1 MDLQLEGKTA
11 LVTGA
16 SSVGLGRAIAVGLA
30 CEGARIAITSRRQAL
45 LEQAAAEIRTASGRE
60 PVVIASDLYDAAA
73 PERLAA
79 AARNEL
85 GRIDVLINAA
95 GGSRPTT
102 FDAPA
107 ALWEE
112 AMTLNFF
119 RLRALTHAI
128 VPGMLAQRFGRVVNL
143 TGTSEP
149 YNINA
154 ANPSKAAVHAWSKG
168 LSREV
173 ARNGVTVNC
182 IQPGRITSEQML
194 RMYPTEEKRHAFA
207 QDVPMGRF
215 GKPDE
220 LAALAVFLCSPRAAY
235 ITGTVIP
242 VDGGLSRFA
251 F

>member
-1 MDLQLEGKTA
+1 MQLELDGKTA

-16 SSVGLGRAIAVGLA
+16 SSVGLGRAIAIGLA
-30 CEGARIAITSRRQAL
+30 REGARIAITSRREAL
-45 LEQAAAEIRTASGRE
+45 LAEAAAEIKAAGGSE
-60 PVVIASDLYDAAA
+60 PVVITGDLYDAQT

-79 AARNEL
+79 AARERL
-85 GRIDVLINAA
+85 GRIDILINAA

-102 FDAPA
+102 FDAPPE
-107 ALWEE
+107 LWEE

-119 RLRALTHAI
+119 RLRTLTHAI
-128 VPGMLAQRFGRVVNL
+128 VPGMVEHRWGRVINL

-173 ARNGVTVNC
+173 AKNGVTVNC
-182 IQPGRITSEQML
+182 IQPGRISSEQML
-194 RMYPTEEKRHAFA
+194 RMYPTEEKRRAFTK
-207 QDVPMGRF
+207 DVPMERF
-215 GKPDE
+215 GEPDE
-220 LAALAVFLCSPRAAY
+220 LAVLAIFLASPRASY

>member
-1 MDLQLEGKTA
+1 MDLRLSGKTA

-16 SSVGLGRAIAVGLA
+16 SSVGIGRVIAIGLA
-30 CEGARIAITSRRQAL
+30 EEGVRVAITARRAHL
-45 LEQAAAEIRTASGRE
+45 LEEVAQQIRSKHCPE
-60 PVVIASDLYDAAA
+60 PVVLPADLCEPGA
-73 PERLAA
+73 PERLARTA
-79 AARNEL
+79 HERL
-85 GRIDVLINAA
+85 GRIDILVSAA

-102 FDAPA
+102 LDAPA
-107 ALWEE
+107 ELWEE
-112 AMTLNFF
+112 AMLLNFL
-119 RLRALTHAI
+119 RLRELTHAVVKAMIENRWGRI
-128 VPGMLAQRFGRVVNL
+128 VSL

-173 ARNGVTVNC
+173 AKHGITVNC
-182 IQPGRITSEQML
+182 IQPGRISSEQML
-194 RMYPTEEKRHAFA
+194 RMYPTEEKRRAFT
-207 QDVPMGRF
+207 QEVPIARF
-215 GKPDE
+215 GEPQE
-220 LAALAVFLCSPRAAY
+220 LGDLAVFLCSPRASY

>member
-1 MDLQLEGKTA
+1 MDLQFEGKTA

-16 SSVGLGRAIAVGLA
+16 SSVGLGRAIAIGLA
-30 CEGARIAITSRRQAL
+30 REGAKLAITARREAL
-45 LEQAAAEIRTASGRE
+45 LEEAAREIIAAGGVD
-60 PVVIASDLYDAAA
+60 PVVISGDLYDAAW
-73 PERLAA
+73 PEKLAQTA
-79 AARNEL
+79 SGRL
-85 GRIDVLINAA
+85 GRIDILINAA

-112 AMTLNFF
+112 AMTLNFL
-119 RLRALTHAI
+119 RLRALTHA
-128 VPGMLAQRFGRVVNL
+128 VVSGMVERKWGRVVNL

-173 ARNGVTVNC
+173 AKSGVTVNC
-182 IQPGRITSEQML
+182 IQPGRISSEQML
-194 RMYPTEEKRHAFA
+194 RMYPTEEKRRAFS
-207 QDVPMGRF
+207 QDVPIGRF
-215 GKPDE
+215 GEPHE
-220 LAALAVFLCSPRAAY
+220 LADLAIFLASPRASY

>member
-1 MDLQLEGKTA
+1 MDLRLSGRTA

-16 SSVGLGRAIAVGLA
+16 SSVGIGRVIASGLA
-30 CEGARIAITSRRQAL
+30 EEGVQVAISARRTHLLDEVAQQIKSRGL
-45 LEQAAAEIRTASGRE
+45 PE
-60 PVVIASDLYDAAA
+60 PVVLPADLYQPDAPAQLARAA
-73 PERLAA
+73 QER
-79 AARNEL
+79 L
-85 GRIDVLINAA
+85 GRIDILVNAA

-102 FDAPA
+102 LDAPSE
-107 ALWEE
+107 LWEE
-112 AMTLNFF
+112 AMLLNFL
-119 RLRALTHAI
+119 RLRELTHAVVKVMMENHWGRI
-128 VPGMLAQRFGRVVNL
+128 VSL

-173 ARNGVTVNC
+173 AKHGITVNC
-182 IQPGRITSEQML
+182 LQPGRISSEQML
-194 RMYPTEEKRHAFA
+194 RMYPTEEKRSAFTRE
-207 QDVPMGRF
+207 VPVARF
-215 GKPDE
+215 GEPQE
-220 LAALAVFLCSPRAAY
+220 LADLAVFLCSPRASY

>member
-1 MDLQLEGKTA
+1 MDLHLDGKTA

-16 SSVGLGRAIAVGLA
+16 SSVGLGRAIALGLA
-30 CEGARIAITSRRQAL
+30 CEGARVAITSRRRPL
-45 LEQAAAEIRTASGRE
+45 LEQAAAEIRSASGRE
-60 PVVIASDLYDAAA
+60 PVVILGDLYDADA
-73 PERLAA
+73 PERLAV
-79 AARNEL
+79 AAREQL
-85 GRIDVLINAA
+85 GSVDILINAA

-102 FDAPA
+102 FDASA

-128 VPGMLAQRFGRVVNL
+128 VPEMIARRFGRVINL

-173 ARNGVTVNC
+173 AKHGVTVNC

-194 RMYPTEEKRHAFA
+194 RMYPTEEKRRAFSG
-207 QDVPMGRF
+207 DVPMGRF
-215 GKPDE
+215 GEPDE
-220 LAALAVFLCSPRAAY
+220 LAVLAVFLCSPRAGY

>member
-1 MDLQLEGKTA
+1 MDLQLTGKTA

-16 SSVGLGRAIAVGLA
+16 SSVGLGRAIAIGLA
-30 CEGARIAITSRRQAL
+30 REGARVAITSRREEL
-45 LEQAAAEIRTASGRE
+45 LVQAAAEIRAATGSE
-60 PVVIASDLYDAAA
+60 PIVITGDLYDADT
-73 PERLAA
+73 PQRLAS
-79 AARNEL
+79 AARERL
-85 GRIDVLINAA
+85 GRIDILINAA

-128 VPGMLAQRFGRVVNL
+128 VPGMIEHRWGRVINL

-173 ARNGVTVNC
+173 AKSGVTVNC

-194 RMYPTEEKRHAFA
+194 RMYPTEEKRRAFT
-207 QDVPMGRF
+207 QDVPVGRF
-215 GKPDE
+215 GEPDE
-220 LAALAVFLCSPRAAY
+220 LAVLAVFLCSPRAGY

>member
-1 MDLQLEGKTA
+1 MELQLEDRTA

-16 SSVGLGRAIAVGLA
+16 SSMGLGRAIARGLA
-30 CEGARIAITSRRQAL
+30 CEGARVAITSRREAL
-45 LEQAAAEIRTASGRE
+45 LAQAADEIRSASGRE
-60 PVVIASDLYDAAA
+60 PVVIPGDLYDADA
-73 PERLAA
+73 PERLAL
-79 AARNEL
+79 AARERL
-85 GRIDVLINAA
+85 GHIDILVNAA

-119 RLRALTHAI
+119 RLRALTHA
-128 VPGMLAQRFGRVVNL
+128 VVAGMVAQGFGRVINL

-173 ARNGVTVNC
+173 AKRGVTVNC

-194 RMYPTEEKRHAFA
+194 RMYPTEEKRRAFA
-207 QDVPMGRF
+207 ADVPVGRF
-215 GKPDE
+215 GEPDE
-220 LAALAVFLCSPRAAY
+220 LAALAVFLCSPRASY

>member
-1 MDLQLEGKTA
+1 MELQLEGKTA

-30 CEGARIAITSRRQAL
+30 REGVHVAITSRREAL
-45 LEQAAAEIRTASGRE
+45 LQEAAADVKAASGRQ
-60 PVVIASDLYDAAA
+60 PVVIPSDLYDADA
-73 PERLAA
+73 PEHLAA
-79 AARNEL
+79 AACSQL
-85 GRIDVLINAA
+85 GRIDILVNAA
-95 GGSRPTT
+95 GGSRPTQ

-119 RLRALTHAI
+119 RLRALTHA
-128 VPGMLAQRFGRVVNL
+128 VVSGMVARQWGRVVNL

-149 YNINA
+149 YSINA

-173 ARNGVTVNC
+173 AKNGVTVNC

-194 RMYPTEEKRHAFA
+194 RMYPTEEKRQNFA
-207 QDVPMGRF
+207 QDVPVGRF
-215 GKPDE
+215 GEPDE
-220 LAALAVFLCSPRAAY
+220 LAVLAVFLCSPRAGY

>member
-1 MDLQLEGKTA
+1 MDLQLAGKTA

-16 SSVGLGRAIAVGLA
+16 SSVGIGRVIAMGLA
-30 CEGARIAITSRRQAL
+30 EEGARVAITARRQNL
-45 LEQAAAEIRTASGRE
+45 LEEVAEAIRAAGGIE
-60 PVVIASDLYDAAA
+60 PVVLPADLYD
-73 PERLAA
+73 PDTPKRLAQ
-79 AARNEL
+79 AARDEL
-85 GRIDVLINAA
+85 GQVDILVNAA

-102 FDAPA
+102 FDAPRE
-107 ALWEE
+107 LWEE
-112 AMTLNFF
+112 AMMLNFL
-119 RLRALTHAI
+119 RLRELTHA
-128 VPGMLAQRFGRVVNL
+128 VAAGMVENRFGRIINL

-173 ARNGVTVNC
+173 AKHGVTVNC
-182 IQPGRITSEQML
+182 IQPGRISSEQML
-194 RMYPTEEKRHAFA
+194 RMYPTEEKRRAFTA
-207 QDVPMGRF
+207 EVPIPRF
-215 GKPDE
+215 GEPRE
-220 LAALAVFLCSPRAAY
+220 LADLAIFLSSPRASY

>member
-1 MDLQLEGKTA
+1 MDLQLDGKTA

-16 SSVGLGRAIAVGLA
+16 SSIGLGRAIALGLA
-30 CEGARIAITSRRQAL
+30 CEGARVAITSRRAAL
-45 LEQAAAEIRTASGRE
+45 LEQAAAAIRSASGRD
-60 PVVIASDLYDAAA
+60 PVVIPSDLYDAEA
-73 PERLAA
+73 PERLAV
-79 AARNEL
+79 AARGQL
-85 GRIDVLINAA
+85 GRVDILINAA

-128 VPGMLAQRFGRVVNL
+128 VAGMVAQRFGRVINL

-173 ARNGVTVNC
+173 AKSGVTVNC

-194 RMYPTEEKRHAFA
+194 RMYPTEEKRRAFSE
-207 QDVPMGRF
+207 DVPMGRF
-215 GKPDE
+215 GEPDE
-220 LAALAVFLCSPRAAY
+220 LAALAVFLASPRAGY

>member
-1 MDLQLEGKTA
+1 MNHEQSGKTA

-16 SSVGLGRAIAVGLA
+16 SSVGLGRVIAQTLA
-30 CEGARIAITSRRQAL
+30 QEGAQVAISARRRHL
-45 LEQAAAEIRTASGRE
+45 LDEVARDIKAAGHLE
-60 PVVIASDLYDAAA
+60 PVVLPADLYESDAPRALV
-73 PERLAA
+73 E
-79 AARNEL
+79 AARERL
-85 GRIDVLINAA
+85 GRIDILINAA

-102 FDAPA
+102 FDAPRE
-107 ALWEE
+107 LWEE
-112 AMTLNFF
+112 AMLLNVL
-119 RLRALTHAI
+119 RLRELTHAVVKVMI
-128 VPGMLAQRFGRVVNL
+128 EHGWGRVVSL

-173 ARNGVTVNC
+173 AKHGITVNC
-182 IQPGRITSEQML
+182 IQPGRISSEQML
-194 RMYPTEEKRHAFA
+194 RMYPTEEKRRAFT
-207 QDVPMGRF
+207 QEVPISRF
-215 GKPDE
+215 GEPRE
-220 LAALAVFLCSPRAAY
+220 LADLAVFLASPRASY

>member
-1 MDLQLEGKTA
+1 M
-11 LVTGA
+11 
-16 SSVGLGRAIAVGLA
+16 GLGRAIARGLA
-30 CEGARIAITSRRQAL
+30 CEGARVAITSRREAL
-45 LEQAAAEIRTASGRE
+45 LAQAADEIRSASGRE
-60 PVVIASDLYDAAA
+60 PVVIPGDLYDADA
-73 PERLAA
+73 PERLAL
-79 AARNEL
+79 AARERL
-85 GRIDVLINAA
+85 GRIDILVNAA

-119 RLRALTHAI
+119 RLRALTHA
-128 VPGMLAQRFGRVVNL
+128 VVAGMVAQGFGRVINL

-173 ARNGVTVNC
+173 AKRGVTVNC

-194 RMYPTEEKRHAFA
+194 RMYPTEEKRRAFA
-207 QDVPMGRF
+207 ADVPVGRF
-215 GKPDE
+215 GEPDE
-220 LAALAVFLCSPRAAY
+220 LAALAVFLCSPRASY

>member
-1 MDLQLEGKTA
+1 MDLRLEGRTA

-16 SSVGLGRAIAVGLA
+16 SSVGLGRAIAFGLA
-30 CEGARIAITSRRQAL
+30 REGARIAITSRRENL
-45 LEQAAAEIRTASGRE
+45 LQEVAREIRAAGCIE
-60 PVVIASDLYDAAA
+60 PVVIAADLYDADT
-73 PERLAA
+73 PVKLAA
-79 AARNEL
+79 AARERL
-85 GRIDVLINAA
+85 GRVDILINAA

-102 FDAPA
+102 FDAPPEF
-107 ALWEE
+107 WEE
-112 AMTLNFF
+112 AMRLNFF
-119 RLRALTHAI
+119 RLRALTHAV
-128 VPGMLAQRFGRVVNL
+128 VPGMVEHAWGRVVNL

-173 ARNGVTVNC
+173 AKRGVTVNC
-182 IQPGRITSEQML
+182 IQPGRISSEQML
-194 RMYPTEEKRHAFA
+194 RMYPTEDKRIAFT
-207 QDVPMGRF
+207 QDVPVGRF
-215 GKPDE
+215 GEPDE
-220 LAALAVFLCSPRAAY
+220 LADLAVFLASPRASY